1 MTSFSLIVRSVC
13 IGILSLLVFYTLF
26 LLRSGRLNAHI
37 SVRWLLAEI
46 TAIFMVLL
54 WGMLPLI
61 SYTSALN
68 DREMIVILA
77 VIFFGLISF
86 LILDSL
92 VRISKHTRQIKA
104 LTQELA
110 LLRENIESSGSVKLL
125 HRPIEGSNSEDQ
137 KNKGKQENTHVKG
150 YRQVILVLWIVLCL
164 CIYIVQMYPS
174 SYPVFMQRFFTAK
187 YKE

>member
-1 MTSFSLIVRSVC
+1 MTSFSLIVR
-13 IGILSLLVFYTLF
+13 GICVGVLSLLVFYTLF

-37 SVRWLLAEI
+37 SVRWLLAEC

-54 WGMLPLI
+54 WGVLPLI

-68 DREMIVILA
+68 DREMLVILA

-92 VRISKHTRQIKA
+92 VRISTHTRQIKV

-110 LLRENIESSGSVKLL
+110 LLRGNIDTSGIVKLS
-125 HRPIEGSNSEDQ
+125 HMPIEKSHSVNQNINE
-137 KNKGKQENTHVKG
+137 KQNNHHVKG
-150 YRQVILVLWIVLCL
+150 FKQVLLALWIVCCL
-164 CIYIVQMYPS
+164 GIYLLQMYPS
-174 SYPVFMQRFFTAK
+174 YPVFLQKFFTAK
-187 YKE
+187 YQE